1 MKNIKDMSEFLN
13 EGLSETINSDDL
25 PKEILDVL
33 ISARTL
39 IEPVVEVSEYKG
51 KKVYTIRTGQWYFE
65 KEDLEKFVKCPY
77 FFSMRKGGGIRQRG
91 YIIKYPDNPPSGK
104 FENDDS
110 MILDFRK

>member
-1 MKNIKDMSEFLN
+1 MKNIKDISEFLN
-13 EGLSETINSDDL
+13 EGLNETINSDDL

-39 IEPVVEVSEYKG
+39 IEPMVEVSEYKG

-77 FFSMRKGGGIRQRG
+77 FFSMRKGGGLRSKG
-91 YIIKYPDNPPSGK
+91 YKL
-104 FENDDS
+104 EQDDS
-110 MILDFRK
+110 MVLDFRK

>member
-1 MKNIKDMSEFLN
+1 MKNIKDMLEFLN
-13 EGLSETINSDDL
+13 EGLNETINSDDL

-39 IEPVVEVSEYKG
+39 IEPMVEVSEYKG

-65 KEDLEKFVKCPY
+65 KDDLEKFVKCPY
-77 FFSMRKGGGIRQRG
+77 FFSMRKGGGYRKSDNYNWSKNNFG
-91 YIIKYPDNPPSGK
+91 IKK
-104 FENDDS
+104 DDS